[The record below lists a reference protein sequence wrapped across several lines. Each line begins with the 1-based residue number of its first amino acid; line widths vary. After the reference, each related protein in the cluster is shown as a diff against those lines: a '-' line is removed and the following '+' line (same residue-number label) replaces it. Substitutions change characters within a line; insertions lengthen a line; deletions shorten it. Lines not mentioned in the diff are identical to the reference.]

1 MCSREFSGQKVVHH
15 WPWLLSVDAER
26 ASRIVKNLCDIS
38 STMNA
43 WTSSY
48 IPGFLRFGES
58 FIMAITLQTTSPRNM
73 NNLSLTVFLSIKSN
87 QTDFKHEKSLTVR
100 KGVIRRRS
108 PFWGLRFITVC
119 RLSLCSS
126 EDINIMD
133 IPLSVRKTFRRPL
146 FSNLVQV
153 VESICTKLIYFCY
166 VYSIFV
172 LWRYVLQ
179 KLRLFYFQWN

>member
-58 FIMAITLQTTSPRNM
+58 FIMAMTLQTTSPRNM

-100 KGVIRRRS
+100 KGVIRGRS
-108 PFWGLRFITVC
+108 PFEACV
-119 RLSLCSS
+119 SLLFVGWVYVRVKILTWWTFHWARAKPFQFSSGGRVHLHKANIFLLCVQYICSLEVCSS
-126 EDINIMD
+126 E
-133 IPLSVRKTFRRPL
+133 T
-146 FSNLVQV
+146 
-153 VESICTKLIYFCY
+153 
-166 VYSIFV
+166 
-172 LWRYVLQ
+172 
-179 KLRLFYFQWN
+179 

>member
-15 WPWLLSVDAER
+15 WPWFLSVDAER

-48 IPGFLRFGES
+48 IPSFLRFGES
-58 FIMAITLQTTSPRNM
+58 FIMAMTLQTTSPRNM

-100 KGVIRRRS
+100 KGVIRGRS
-108 PFWGLRFITVC
+108 PFEARV
-119 RLSLCSS
+119 SL
-126 EDINIMD
+126 
-133 IPLSVRKTFRRPL
+133 LFVGWVYVRVKILTWWTFHWARAKPFGDL
-146 FSNLVQV
+146 
-153 VESICTKLIYFCY
+153 YFP
-166 VYSIFV
+166 I
-172 LWRYVLQ
+172 
-179 KLRLFYFQWN
+179 